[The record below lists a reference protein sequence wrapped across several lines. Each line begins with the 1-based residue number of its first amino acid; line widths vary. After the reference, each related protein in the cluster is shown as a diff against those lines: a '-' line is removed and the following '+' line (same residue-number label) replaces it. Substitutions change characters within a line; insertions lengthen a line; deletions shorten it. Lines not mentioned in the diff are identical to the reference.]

1 MAGSNTHDASQDG
14 MTRNQTSEDGKN
26 GDGGTLSQQPRFES
40 DSMGQ
45 VEIPGWAYWGAQTQ
59 RAVENFGVSPIRIPT
74 AMIRA
79 LALIKKN
86 AAAVNA
92 NLGLIDDTLAD
103 AIVRAATEV
112 YEGKWD
118 DHYPIDV
125 FQTGSGTSWNMNT
138 NELIANRAN
147 EVLGQPRG
155 TRAPVHPNDH
165 VNRGQSS
172 NDVIPTAIHIAN
184 RVEMDRLLAGLD
196 HLAAAFRTKE
206 REFAELVK
214 LGRTHLQDAV
224 PMTLGQEFSG
234 YAVQIEKA
242 RGRISATL
250 ADLEELALGGTALG
264 TGINCHPDFP
274 DAVAAGI
281 AADTGLPFRSA
292 PNKFEAIAGR
302 DAQVALM
309 GALNTLATS
318 LMKIANDLRLLA
330 SGPRGALGEIVLPS
344 LQPGSSIMPGK
355 VNPVIPEMVIQVA
368 AYVNGKTVS
377 VTIAGQNGPLE
388 LNMMNPLIALETL
401 SSIDILAN
409 TCRIFADKAIAG
421 IEADPERLDFWIEW
435 SLALVTP
442 LATEIGYDA
451 ATKLAYKAYKEKR
464 KIRDV
469 VLEAGV
475 LPEEKVSQLLDPR
488 KMI

>member
-1 MAGSNTHDASQDG
+1 
-14 MTRNQTSEDGKN
+14 
-26 GDGGTLSQQPRFES
+26 
-40 DSMGQ
+40 
-45 VEIPGWAYWGAQTQ
+45 
-59 RAVENFGVSPIRIPT
+59 
-74 AMIRA
+74 
-79 LALIKKN
+79 
-86 AAAVNA
+86 
-92 NLGLIDDTLAD
+92 
-103 AIVRAATEV
+103 
-112 YEGKWD
+112 
-118 DHYPIDV
+118 
-125 FQTGSGTSWNMNT
+125 
-138 NELIANRAN
+138 
-147 EVLGQPRG
+147 
-155 TRAPVHPNDH
+155 
-165 VNRGQSS
+165 
-172 NDVIPTAIHIAN
+172 
-184 RVEMDRLLAGLD
+184 
-196 HLAAAFRTKE
+196 
-206 REFAELVK
+206 
-214 LGRTHLQDAV
+214 
-224 PMTLGQEFSG
+224 MTLGQEFSG

-242 RGRISATL
+242 RERITATL

-274 DAVAAGI
+274 DAAAAGI

-292 PNKFEAIAGR
+292 PNKFEAIASR

-377 VTIAGQNGPLE
+377 VTIAGQNAPLE

-409 TCRIFADKAIAG
+409 TCNVFADRAIAG
-421 IEADPERLDFWIEW
+421 LEADPERLDFWIEW

-451 ATKLAYKAYKEKR
+451 ATKLAYTAYKEKR

-475 LPEEKVSQLLDPR
+475 LPAEKVAELLDPSG
-488 KMI
+488 MV

>member
-1 MAGSNTHDASQDG
+1 MSDQA
-14 MTRNQTSEDGKN
+14 RY
-26 GDGGTLSQQPRFES
+26 ES

-45 VEIPGWAYWGAQTQ
+45 IEIPGWAYWGAQTQ
-59 RAVENFGVSPIRIPT
+59 RAVENFGVSPMRIPVP
-74 AMIRA
+74 MIQA
-79 LALIKKN
+79 LALIKKS
-86 AAAVNA
+86 AASVNGS
-92 NLGLIDDTLAD
+92 LGLVDRALVE
-103 AIVRAATEV
+103 AITQAAEEVRR
-112 YEGKWD
+112 GQWN

-147 EVLGQPRG
+147 EILGQPRG
-155 TRAPVHPNDH
+155 TRSPVHPNDH

-184 RVEMDRLLAGLD
+184 RVEAERLLTAVD
-196 HLAAAFRTKE
+196 HLAASLRAKE

-242 RGRISATL
+242 AGRIRNTL
-250 ADLEELALGGTALG
+250 ANLEELALGGTALG
-264 TGINCHPDFP
+264 TGINCHPDF
-274 DAVAAGI
+274 AEATAAAI
-281 AADTGLPFRSA
+281 TEETGLPFRSA
-292 PNKFEAIAGR
+292 PNKFEAIASR
-302 DAQVALM
+302 DAQVELM

-318 LMKIANDLRLLA
+318 LMKIANDFRLLA

-368 AYVNGKTVS
+368 AYVNGKNVS

-409 TCRIFADKAIAG
+409 TCTVFADKAVAG
-421 IEADPERLDFWIEW
+421 LEADRERLDFWIEW

-442 LATEIGYDA
+442 LATEIGYDQA
-451 ATKLAYKAYKEKR
+451 SKLAYTAYREKR
-464 KIRDV
+464 KIREV
-469 VLEAGV
+469 VLESG
-475 LPEEKVSQLLDPR
+475 LLSEERVAELLDPTR
-488 KMI
+488 MV

>member
-1 MAGSNTHDASQDG
+1 MSNQV
-14 MTRNQTSEDGKN
+14 RY
-26 GDGGTLSQQPRFES
+26 ES
-40 DSMGQ
+40 DSMGKI
-45 VEIPGWAYWGAQTQ
+45 EIPEWAYWGAQTQ
-59 RAVENFGVSPIRIPT
+59 RAVENFGVSPMRIPVP
-74 AMIRA
+74 MIQA
-79 LALIKKN
+79 LALIKKS
-86 AAAVNA
+86 AASVNA
-92 NLGLIDDTLAD
+92 SLGVIDQTLAE
-103 AIVRAATEV
+103 AISQAAEEVRA
-112 YEGKWD
+112 GQWN

-147 EVLGQPRG
+147 EILGQPRG
-155 TRAPVHPNDH
+155 TRSPVHPNDH

-184 RVEMDRLLAGLD
+184 RVEAENLLAAVH
-196 HLAAAFRTKE
+196 HLAAALRGKE

-242 RGRISATL
+242 AGRIRNTL
-250 ADLEELALGGTALG
+250 ANLEELALGGTALG
-264 TGINCHPDFP
+264 TGINCHPDF
-274 DAVAAGI
+274 AAAAAAAI
-281 AADTGLPFRSA
+281 AAETGLPFRSA
-292 PNKFEAIAGR
+292 PNKFEAIASR
-302 DAQVALM
+302 DAQVELM

-318 LMKIANDLRLLA
+318 LMKIANDFRLLA

-368 AYVNGKTVS
+368 AYVNGKNVS

-409 TCRIFADKAIAG
+409 TCRVFADKAVVNL
-421 IEADPERLDFWIEW
+421 EADRERLDFWIEW

-442 LATEIGYDA
+442 LATEIGYDQA
-451 ATKLAYKAYKEKR
+451 SKLAYTAYREKR
-464 KIRDV
+464 KIREV
-469 VLEAGV
+469 VLESG
-475 LPEEKVSQLLDPR
+475 LLSEERVAELLDPKR
-488 KMI
+488 MV

>member
-1 MAGSNTHDASQDG
+1 MSDQV
-14 MTRNQTSEDGKN
+14 RY
-26 GDGGTLSQQPRFES
+26 ES

-45 VEIPGWAYWGAQTQ
+45 VEIPDWAYWGAQTQ
-59 RAVENFGVSPIRIPT
+59 RAVQNFGVSAMRIPT
-74 AMIRA
+74 PMIRA
-79 LALIKKN
+79 LALIKKH
-86 AAAVNA
+86 AAAVNGS
-92 NLGLIDDTLAD
+92 LGTIDASLAE
-103 AIVRAATEV
+103 AVQQAAAEV
-112 YEGKWD
+112 YQGGWD
-118 DHYPIDV
+118 EHYPIDV

-147 EVLGQPRG
+147 EILGQPRG
-155 TRAPVHPNDH
+155 TRSPVHPNDH

-184 RVEMDRLLAGLD
+184 RVEAERLLEAVD
-196 HLAAAFRTKE
+196 HLAAALRKKE
-206 REFAELVK
+206 AEFSDLVK

-242 RGRISATL
+242 SRRIRTAL
-250 ADLEELALGGTALG
+250 PDLEELALGGTALG

-281 AADTGLPFRSA
+281 ADETGLPFRSA
-292 PNKFEAIAGR
+292 PNKFEAIASR
-302 DAQVALM
+302 DAQVELM
-309 GALNTLATS
+309 GSLNTLATS

-368 AYVNGKTVS
+368 AYVNGKAVS

-409 TCRIFADKAIAG
+409 TCRVFADRAIAG
-421 IEADPERLDFWIEW
+421 LEADRERLEHWIEW

-442 LATEIGYDA
+442 LATEIGYDQA
-451 ATKLAYKAYKEKR
+451 SKLAYTAYREKR

-469 VLEAGV
+469 VLESG
-475 LPEEKVSQLLDPR
+475 LLSEEKVNELLDPS
-488 KMI
+488 KMV